1 MSFRHPL
8 MLPCQH
14 VYCYGCL
21 YQLKANGDQNCPYCK
36 RAIEQNVDELPQ
48 PRLIM
53 SLMEIC
59 SKGIPS
65 IDVVQLEKD
74 YPSNSGKSQMKK
86 ILWVLKSLYSLHCS
100 RCTIFRRNK
109 KFAECQQTVY
119 LISIRGLGSKLKIV
133 LVH

>member
-1 MSFRHPL
+1 
-8 MLPCQH
+8 MLSCQH

-48 PRLIM
+48 PRLIL

-74 YPSNSGKSQMKK
+74 YPINSGKSQMKK
-86 ILWVLKSLYSLHCS
+86 SQSQDQYPIECGPSL
-100 RCTIFRRNK
+100 FW
-109 KFAECQQTVY
+109 
-119 LISIRGLGSKLKIV
+119 
-133 LVH
+133 